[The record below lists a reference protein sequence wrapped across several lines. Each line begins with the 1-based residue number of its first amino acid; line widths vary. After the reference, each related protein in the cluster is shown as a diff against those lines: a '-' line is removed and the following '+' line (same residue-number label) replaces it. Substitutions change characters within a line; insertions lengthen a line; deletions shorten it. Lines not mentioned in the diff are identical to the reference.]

1 MPLSSSASPKSPVY
15 IFITAASFPSK
26 PVWLR
31 GKASMLDTKI
41 GRFDYQQF
49 GIGGMLFAMLTGMCC
64 LIFSVIPPAID
75 VII

>member
-1 MPLSSSASPKSPVY
+1 
-15 IFITAASFPSK
+15 
-26 PVWLR
+26 
-31 GKASMLDTKI
+31 MLDIKI

-49 GIGGMLFAMLTGMCC
+49 GIGGMLFAMSTGMCC